1 MRLPRPL
8 YIALRFAEALGSA
21 GSRLFNAAILGGS
34 THQSTSA
41 RAVRVVHVHSAAQKP
56 FSTAAA
62 WAGSA
67 CLHGGTGMWM
77 IWHAYEAWV
86 RLCDGL
92 WAVGR
97 AKTDD
102 RRGE

>member
-41 RAVRVVHVHSAAQKP
+41 RAHIESYASDGWATARTWINRVFFWQADHCRMAWEYEVAEALNTLERNGAIPAA
-56 FSTAAA
+56 
-62 WAGSA
+62 
-67 CLHGGTGMWM
+67 
-77 IWHAYEAWV
+77 
-86 RLCDGL
+86 
-92 WAVGR
+92 
-97 AKTDD
+97 
-102 RRGE
+102 